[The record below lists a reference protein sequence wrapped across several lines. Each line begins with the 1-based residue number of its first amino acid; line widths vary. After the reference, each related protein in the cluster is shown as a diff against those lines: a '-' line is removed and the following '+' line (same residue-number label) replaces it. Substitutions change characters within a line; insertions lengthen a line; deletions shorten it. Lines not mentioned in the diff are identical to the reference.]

1 MRPLALGLVEL
12 DDACLGVRRELLHA
26 CVLRDDRRVT
36 LDELGLLALELVRAE
51 SEGLLATLDVLD
63 LRVDERFALGG
74 RAARSVRLVACGA
87 LAVDRLGELRAQCLE
102 RLVGDAGSGRLGSRS
117 RGSDGQI
124 AVGLDLERSRSR
136 DVGGELLEDGD
147 LVDDLLRRGRRL
159 DAPLALEERA
169 QARAE
174 PGLRLVGRHFST
186 LMMLR
191 SAGPSTTT
199 NIDGKMKRT
208 VGNSILIG
216 AFMAFSSAAA

>member
-1 MRPLALGLVEL
+1 MRALALGLVEL

-26 CVLRDDRRVT
+26 CVLGDDRRVT

-74 RAARSVRLVACGA
+74 RAARCVRLS
-87 LAVDRLGELRAQCLE
+87 RA
-102 RLVGDAGSGRLGSRS
+102 A
-117 RGSDGQI
+117 
-124 AVGLDLERSRSR
+124 RSRSIASASSAR
-136 DVGGELLEDGD
+136 SASNASSATPGAGGSATTAAAATGRSPSGSISNAGIGIVGSELLEDGD

-159 DAPLALEERA
+159 DAALALEERA

-199 NIDGKMKRT
+199 NIDGKMKST

-216 AFMAFSSAAA
+216 AFIAFSSAAA